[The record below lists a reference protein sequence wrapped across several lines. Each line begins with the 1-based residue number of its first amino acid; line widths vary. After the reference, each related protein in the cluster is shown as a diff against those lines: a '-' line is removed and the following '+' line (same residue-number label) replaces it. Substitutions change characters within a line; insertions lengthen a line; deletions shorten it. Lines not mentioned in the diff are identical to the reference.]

1 MGAVPIEQVYDQIR
15 AFARERGVRR
25 VVPFGSRARGTNFP
39 KSDIDLAY
47 SGGDGFGFEDD
58 LRERLWSLLQVD
70 IICLDEP
77 ISSDLQREVERDG
90 KVLYEAV

>member
-25 VVPFGSRARGTNFP
+25 VVLFGSRARGTNFP

-58 LRERLWSLLQVD
+58 LREGKGFWPLLT
-70 IICLDEP
+70 P
-77 ISSDLQREVERDG
+77 PG
-90 KVLYEAV
+90 

>member
-25 VVPFGSRARGTNFP
+25 VVLFGSRARGTNFP

-58 LRERLWSLLQVD
+58 LRERLWSLLQVG

-77 ISSDLQREVERDG
+77 ISSDLQREIECDG
-90 KVLYEAV
+90 KVLYEVV

>member
-25 VVPFGSRARGTNFP
+25 VVLFGSRARGTNFP

-47 SGGDGFGFEDD
+47 SGGDGFDFEDD

-77 ISSDLQREVERDG
+77 ISSDLQREIERDG